1 MPLHP
6 SMLTTALKGL
16 IALQLSELSRLSCN
30 LSQIQ
35 IDLQCDLIGISKLI
49 DWMEILEHLV
59 CCSQNG

>member
-6 SMLTTALKGL
+6 SMLTTALKRL
-16 IALQLSELSRLSCN
+16 IALQLSESSRLSCN

-35 IDLQCDLIGISKLI
+35 IDLQCDLIEISKLI